1 MTLRIQRA
9 IDEDAVVFALSGRIE
24 GERVEELQHLLACEP
39 AGHRIVLDLREIDL
53 VDRDTVRFLAR
64 CVADG
69 IRLEHCPAYI
79 REWIVKEDDRN
90 RDNIASGRDGRLRY

>member
-1 MTLRIQRA
+1 MTLRIQRSV
-9 IDEDAVVFALSGRIE
+9 DEDTVVFSLSGRIE
-24 GERVEELQHLLACEP
+24 GERVEELQNLLACES
-39 AGHRIVLDLREIDL
+39 AGHRVVLDLREIDL

-79 REWIVKEDDRN
+79 REWIVKEDDRS
-90 RDNIASGRDGRLRY
+90 RDNSESSRDGRLRY